1 MSHIIEIRDIIS
13 NDKPYKAYYLVGNF
27 PFDDNEI
34 FLGVIGEC
42 QHMPDMCHV
51 SFVKYRDT
59 PEMVDVMILT
69 SDIDKVFQFY
79 ADHVASK
86 ADEYAECKEW
96 EYQMQDSADARIV
109 LGDGNNLGD

>member
-1 MSHIIEIRDIIS
+1 MKGPTMTHEIITRNIIS
-13 NDKPYKAYYLVGNF
+13 KDKPYRTYHLQGDF
-27 PFDDNEI
+27 PFDGNEI
-34 FLGVIGEC
+34 MLGVIGEC

-51 SFVKYRDT
+51 SFMRYRET

-79 ADHVASK
+79 AEYVASK

-96 EYQMQDSADARIV
+96 EQQMQDQADARIA
-109 LGDGNNLGD
+109 LDG